1 MNYRVVL
8 ADDEPEV
15 LRSIQRTLD
24 WEKYGFSVVGAFL
37 NGLDVLEFLENHD
50 VDIVF
55 TDIRMPFMDGIE
67 LMHKIKEK
75 YPYIKLVII
84 SGYDDFQY
92 AKEALIHGV
101 LDYILKP
108 INAREMSEVLQKVK
122 DKMDT
127 ELEEKQ
133 SIQKLRNLYLEN
145 QPIIREN
152 FLNRLVVGNIKAKA
166 LQEEKKT
173 GLIRMG
179 EYKYW
184 ATALAQIY
192 QIEQKDHGET
202 MDSQLASIYIRNLIR
217 NSISDDIY
225 YEAFY
230 NPLGECILFGMNE
243 PEEMEKILLKLNDIA
258 KESKRVMKIKA
269 AIGVGKIKDE
279 LIKVKE
285 SFEEAKEALSY
296 RKMSQD
302 GDVIYMEDIDKSEQ
316 VILLFDEKAQDKLFT
331 AVKFGKEEDI
341 HAVIRKMKEYYVS
354 KICGYLEDEIFQY
367 EKDHPGVEIRKKI
380 ADARG
385 SQQEQNDQIDQFI
398 SLDYDLLL
406 VNIVDRTNAA
416 VIIDKATQA
425 DIPVVFFNR
434 EPVRE
439 DIFRSD
445 QIYYEGSD
453 AKQSA
458 ILQADVI
465 ADALEKDRSKID
477 RNGDSVIQFAM
488 LEGESG
494 HQDTLIRSEWVL
506 KELEN
511 KKIPTQQIAGSTGN
525 WEKNQA
531 NVIVRQWMKEYPNQ
545 IEVIISNNDDMALGA
560 WEALEEKGC
569 TEVQVVGIDGIEE
582 VRELV
587 DEDKI
592 LGSVLCDTKLHA
604 KALMQFIDVLAF
616 HNGSVEKLNLEN
628 ERYYM
633 IPLTKV
639 EK

>member
-1 MNYRVVL
+1 MSRQKRRKIYVLLLAAAMIVSLMGCGSSNKKSNKTMRVGVVTYT
-8 ADDEPEV
+8 ADDPFINAMIEKVKSQLKTMETTNMNV
-15 LRSIQRTLD
+15 IVSVRSGDNDQREQD
-24 WEKYGFSVVGAFL
+24 EIVDEMIDAGC
-37 NGLDVLEFLENHD
+37 DVLC
-50 VDIVF
+50 V
-55 TDIRMPFMDGIE
+55 
-67 LMHKIKEK
+67 
-75 YPYIKLVII
+75 
-84 SGYDDFQY
+84 
-92 AKEALIHGV
+92 
-101 LDYILKP
+101 
-108 INAREMSEVLQKVK
+108 
-122 DKMDT
+122 
-127 ELEEKQ
+127 
-133 SIQKLRNLYLEN
+133 NL
-145 QPIIREN
+145 
-152 FLNRLVVGNIKAKA
+152 
-166 LQEEKKT
+166 
-173 GLIRMG
+173 
-179 EYKYW
+179 
-184 ATALAQIY
+184 
-192 QIEQKDHGET
+192 
-202 MDSQLASIYIRNLIR
+202 
-217 NSISDDIY
+217 
-225 YEAFY
+225 
-230 NPLGECILFGMNE
+230 
-243 PEEMEKILLKLNDIA
+243 
-258 KESKRVMKIKA
+258 
-269 AIGVGKIKDE
+269 
-279 LIKVKE
+279 
-285 SFEEAKEALSY
+285 
-296 RKMSQD
+296 
-302 GDVIYMEDIDKSEQ
+302 
-316 VILLFDEKAQDKLFT
+316 
-331 AVKFGKEEDI
+331 
-341 HAVIRKMKEYYVS
+341 
-354 KICGYLEDEIFQY
+354 
-367 EKDHPGVEIRKKI
+367 
-380 ADARG
+380 
-385 SQQEQNDQIDQFI
+385 
-398 SLDYDLLL
+398 
-406 VNIVDRTNAA
+406 VDRTAPAN
-416 VIIDKATQA
+416 IIKSARQS
-425 DIPVVFFNR
+425 DIPVIFFNR

-628 ERYYM
+628 ER
-633 IPLTKV
+633 LNSV
-639 EK
+639 

>member
-1 MNYRVVL
+1 MC
-8 ADDEPEV
+8 
-15 LRSIQRTLD
+15 
-24 WEKYGFSVVGAFL
+24 FS
-37 NGLDVLEFLENHD
+37 
-50 VDIVF
+50 
-55 TDIRMPFMDGIE
+55 
-67 LMHKIKEK
+67 
-75 YPYIKLVII
+75 
-84 SGYDDFQY
+84 
-92 AKEALIHGV
+92 
-101 LDYILKP
+101 
-108 INAREMSEVLQKVK
+108 
-122 DKMDT
+122 T
-127 ELEEKQ
+127 E
-133 SIQKLRNLYLEN
+133 SRC
-145 QPIIREN
+145 
-152 FLNRLVVGNIKAKA
+152 G
-166 LQEEKKT
+166 KT
-173 GLIRMG
+173 F
-179 EYKYW
+179 
-184 ATALAQIY
+184 
-192 QIEQKDHGET
+192 
-202 MDSQLASIYIRNLIR
+202 S
-217 NSISDDIY
+217 
-225 YEAFY
+225 
-230 NPLGECILFGMNE
+230 
-243 PEEMEKILLKLNDIA
+243 
-258 KESKRVMKIKA
+258 
-269 AIGVGKIKDE
+269 
-279 LIKVKE
+279 
-285 SFEEAKEALSY
+285 
-296 RKMSQD
+296 
-302 GDVIYMEDIDKSEQ
+302 
-316 VILLFDEKAQDKLFT
+316 
-331 AVKFGKEEDI
+331 
-341 HAVIRKMKEYYVS
+341 
-354 KICGYLEDEIFQY
+354 
-367 EKDHPGVEIRKKI
+367 
-380 ADARG
+380 
-385 SQQEQNDQIDQFI
+385 
-398 SLDYDLLL
+398 
-406 VNIVDRTNAA
+406 
-416 VIIDKATQA
+416 
-425 DIPVVFFNR
+425 
-434 EPVRE
+434 
-439 DIFRSD
+439 SD

>member
-1 MNYRVVL
+1 MLKRCAAILFLYYTGYPPSGKGALKLSNLTHTDSMMNEIRELLLNARQRVAVQVNTEL
-8 ADDEPEV
+8 LSTYWNVGKIIVEYEQESKDRADYGK
-15 LRSIQRTLD
+15 QTLK
-24 WEKYGFSVVGAFL
+24 ELSKGLTKEFGKGFSVSNL
-37 NGLDVLEFLENHD
+37 L
-50 VDIVF
+50 IKSQ
-55 TDIRMPFMDGIE
+55 E
-67 LMHKIKEK
+67 LM
-75 YPYIKLVII
+75 
-84 SGYDDFQY
+84 S
-92 AKEALIHGV
+92 
-101 LDYILKP
+101 
-108 INAREMSEVLQKVK
+108 
-122 DKMDT
+122 
-127 ELEEKQ
+127 
-133 SIQKLRNLYLEN
+133 
-145 QPIIREN
+145 
-152 FLNRLVVGNIKAKA
+152 A
-166 LQEEKKT
+166 LQGGRRRQKQMGSKKELQAVIAVL
-173 GLIRMG
+173 GLCMLVFG
-179 EYKYW
+179 CTK
-184 ATALAQIY
+184 TA
-192 QIEQKDHGET
+192 ESE
-202 MDSQLASIYIRNLIR
+202 
-217 NSISDDIY
+217 NS
-225 YEAFY
+225 
-230 NPLGECILFGMNE
+230 
-243 PEEMEKILLKLNDIA
+243 KKQV
-258 KESKRVMKIKA
+258 K
-269 AIGVGKIKDE
+269 IGV
-279 LIKVKE
+279 
-285 SFEEAKEALSY
+285 
-296 RKMSQD
+296 
-302 GDVIYMEDIDKSEQ
+302 
-316 VILLFDEKAQDKLFT
+316 
-331 AVKFGKEEDI
+331 AVYNEED
-341 HAVIRKMKEYYVS
+341 VYVS

>member
-341 HAVIRKMKEYYVS
+341 HAVIRKMKEYLI
-354 KICGYLEDEIFQY
+354 K
-367 EKDHPGVEIRKKI
+367 
-380 ADARG
+380 ADMSSSSYQAY
-385 SQQEQNDQIDQFI
+385 SMSVINA
-398 SLDYDLLL
+398 LL
-406 VNIVDRTNAA
+406 VFARQQD
-416 VIIDKATQA
+416 
-425 DIPVVFFNR
+425 
-434 EPVRE
+434 
-439 DIFRSD
+439 
-445 QIYYEGSD
+445 
-453 AKQSA
+453 
-458 ILQADVI
+458 
-465 ADALEKDRSKID
+465 LE
-477 RNGDSVIQFAM
+477 
-488 LEGESG
+488 
-494 HQDTLIRSEWVL
+494 
-506 KELEN
+506 
-511 KKIPTQQIAGSTGN
+511 
-525 WEKNQA
+525 
-531 NVIVRQWMKEYPNQ
+531 
-545 IEVIISNNDDMALGA
+545 
-560 WEALEEKGC
+560 
-569 TEVQVVGIDGIEE
+569 IEE
-582 VRELV
+582 VFDGIPNYLEIMQKYASADTFMEWLEEQCIRLNANQGRER
-587 DEDKI
+587 ENKAKGIIEEAKQKI
-592 LGSVLCDTKLHA
+592 
-604 KALMQFIDVLAF
+604 
-616 HNGSVEKLNLEN
+616 
-628 ERYYM
+628 
-633 IPLTKV
+633 
-639 EK
+639 

>member
-184 ATALAQIY
+184 ATALA
-192 QIEQKDHGET
+192 
-202 MDSQLASIYIRNLIR
+202 
-217 NSISDDIY
+217 
-225 YEAFY
+225 
-230 NPLGECILFGMNE
+230 
-243 PEEMEKILLKLNDIA
+243 
-258 KESKRVMKIKA
+258 
-269 AIGVGKIKDE
+269 
-279 LIKVKE
+279 
-285 SFEEAKEALSY
+285 
-296 RKMSQD
+296 
-302 GDVIYMEDIDKSEQ
+302 
-316 VILLFDEKAQDKLFT
+316 
-331 AVKFGKEEDI
+331 
-341 HAVIRKMKEYYVS
+341 
-354 KICGYLEDEIFQY
+354 
-367 EKDHPGVEIRKKI
+367 
-380 ADARG
+380 
-385 SQQEQNDQIDQFI
+385 
-398 SLDYDLLL
+398 
-406 VNIVDRTNAA
+406 
-416 VIIDKATQA
+416 
-425 DIPVVFFNR
+425 
-434 EPVRE
+434 
-439 DIFRSD
+439 
-445 QIYYEGSD
+445 
-453 AKQSA
+453 
-458 ILQADVI
+458 
-465 ADALEKDRSKID
+465 
-477 RNGDSVIQFAM
+477 
-488 LEGESG
+488 
-494 HQDTLIRSEWVL
+494 
-506 KELEN
+506 
-511 KKIPTQQIAGSTGN
+511 
-525 WEKNQA
+525 
-531 NVIVRQWMKEYPNQ
+531 
-545 IEVIISNNDDMALGA
+545 
-560 WEALEEKGC
+560 
-569 TEVQVVGIDGIEE
+569 
-582 VRELV
+582 
-587 DEDKI
+587 
-592 LGSVLCDTKLHA
+592 
-604 KALMQFIDVLAF
+604 
-616 HNGSVEKLNLEN
+616 
-628 ERYYM
+628 
-633 IPLTKV
+633 
-639 EK
+639 

>member
-1 MNYRVVL
+1 MSRQKRRKIYVLLLAAAMIVSLMGCGSSNKKSNKTMRVGVVTYT
-8 ADDEPEV
+8 ADDPFINAMIEKVKFQLNTMETTDMNV
-15 LRSIQRTLD
+15 IVSVRSGDNDQREQD
-24 WEKYGFSVVGAFL
+24 EIVDEMIDAGC
-37 NGLDVLEFLENHD
+37 DVLC
-50 VDIVF
+50 V
-55 TDIRMPFMDGIE
+55 
-67 LMHKIKEK
+67 
-75 YPYIKLVII
+75 
-84 SGYDDFQY
+84 
-92 AKEALIHGV
+92 
-101 LDYILKP
+101 
-108 INAREMSEVLQKVK
+108 
-122 DKMDT
+122 
-127 ELEEKQ
+127 
-133 SIQKLRNLYLEN
+133 NL
-145 QPIIREN
+145 
-152 FLNRLVVGNIKAKA
+152 
-166 LQEEKKT
+166 
-173 GLIRMG
+173 
-179 EYKYW
+179 
-184 ATALAQIY
+184 
-192 QIEQKDHGET
+192 
-202 MDSQLASIYIRNLIR
+202 
-217 NSISDDIY
+217 
-225 YEAFY
+225 
-230 NPLGECILFGMNE
+230 
-243 PEEMEKILLKLNDIA
+243 
-258 KESKRVMKIKA
+258 
-269 AIGVGKIKDE
+269 
-279 LIKVKE
+279 
-285 SFEEAKEALSY
+285 
-296 RKMSQD
+296 
-302 GDVIYMEDIDKSEQ
+302 
-316 VILLFDEKAQDKLFT
+316 
-331 AVKFGKEEDI
+331 
-341 HAVIRKMKEYYVS
+341 
-354 KICGYLEDEIFQY
+354 
-367 EKDHPGVEIRKKI
+367 
-380 ADARG
+380 
-385 SQQEQNDQIDQFI
+385 
-398 SLDYDLLL
+398 
-406 VNIVDRTNAA
+406 VDRTAPAN
-416 VIIDKATQA
+416 IIKSARQS
-425 DIPVVFFNR
+425 DIPVIFFNR

-628 ERYYM
+628 ER
-633 IPLTKV
+633 LNSV
-639 EK
+639 

>member
-152 FLNRLVVGNIKAKA
+152 FLNRLVLGNIKAKA

-230 NPLGECILFGMNE
+230 NPLGECIL
-243 PEEMEKILLKLNDIA
+243 
-258 KESKRVMKIKA
+258 
-269 AIGVGKIKDE
+269 
-279 LIKVKE
+279 
-285 SFEEAKEALSY
+285 Y
-296 RKMSQD
+296 W
-302 GDVIYMEDIDKSEQ
+302 
-316 VILLFDEKAQDKLFT
+316 
-331 AVKFGKEEDI
+331 
-341 HAVIRKMKEYYVS
+341 
-354 KICGYLEDEIFQY
+354 Y
-367 EKDHPGVEIRKKI
+367 E
-380 ADARG
+380 
-385 SQQEQNDQIDQFI
+385 
-398 SLDYDLLL
+398 
-406 VNIVDRTNAA
+406 
-416 VIIDKATQA
+416 
-425 DIPVVFFNR
+425 
-434 EPVRE
+434 
-439 DIFRSD
+439 
-445 QIYYEGSD
+445 
-453 AKQSA
+453 
-458 ILQADVI
+458 
-465 ADALEKDRSKID
+465 
-477 RNGDSVIQFAM
+477 
-488 LEGESG
+488 
-494 HQDTLIRSEWVL
+494 
-506 KELEN
+506 
-511 KKIPTQQIAGSTGN
+511 
-525 WEKNQA
+525 
-531 NVIVRQWMKEYPNQ
+531 
-545 IEVIISNNDDMALGA
+545 
-560 WEALEEKGC
+560 
-569 TEVQVVGIDGIEE
+569 
-582 VRELV
+582 
-587 DEDKI
+587 
-592 LGSVLCDTKLHA
+592 
-604 KALMQFIDVLAF
+604 
-616 HNGSVEKLNLEN
+616 
-628 ERYYM
+628 
-633 IPLTKV
+633 
-639 EK
+639 